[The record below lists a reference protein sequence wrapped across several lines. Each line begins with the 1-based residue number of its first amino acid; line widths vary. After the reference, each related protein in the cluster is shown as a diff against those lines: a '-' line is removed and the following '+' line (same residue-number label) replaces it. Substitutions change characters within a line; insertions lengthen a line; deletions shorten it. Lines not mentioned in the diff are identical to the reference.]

1 MTVTKTIDLSGR
13 STQSL
18 EAAIEEAISRAALTI
33 SDVEEFEIERMTGT
47 VKDGRVDEYRVW
59 AQPWGFDLADVKL
72 PVHLWQGDADQM
84 VPMAHAEDMAVRLP
98 SATLHR
104 LPGEGH
110 VSIQH
115 HVGEILDSLAT

>member
-18 EAAIEEAISRAALTI
+18 EAAIEEAISRASLTI

-59 AQPWGFDLADVKL
+59 LKVTFIVK
-72 PVHLWQGDADQM
+72 
-84 VPMAHAEDMAVRLP
+84 ERL
-98 SATLHR
+98 H
-104 LPGEGH
+104 E
-110 VSIQH
+110 
-115 HVGEILDSLAT
+115 